1 MNTTT
6 NNQKRTPAQ
15 IWYLMHR
22 LPLRAQQHGKLKQA
36 MGITMKGGYQKLF
49 NRIGA
54 EWGNLPYDAARPFY
68 AALSAAGGVSS
79 LRIGQ
84 VPMPK

>member
-1 MNTTT
+1 MT
-6 NNQKRTPAQ
+6 RTPAR

-36 MGITMKGGYQKLF
+36 MGISMKGGYQKLF
-49 NRIGA
+49 NRVGA
-54 EWGNLPYDAARPFY
+54 EWGNVPYDEARPFY
-68 AALSAAGGVSS
+68 AALRAAGGVGSIS
-79 LRIGQ
+79 IGE